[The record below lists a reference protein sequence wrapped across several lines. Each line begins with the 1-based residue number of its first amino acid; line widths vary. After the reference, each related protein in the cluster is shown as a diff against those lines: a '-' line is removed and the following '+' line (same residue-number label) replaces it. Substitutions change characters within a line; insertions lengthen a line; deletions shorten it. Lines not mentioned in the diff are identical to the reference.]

1 MPVEE
6 KNGEIRVS
14 APLTEDDVAKL
25 RAGQHVRFYGTIYTS
40 RDAAHRKM
48 LQAVEKGEPLPFDV
62 KGQIVY
68 YVGPSPAR
76 PGRIIGSA
84 GPTTSMRLD
93 PFTPKLLELGVKMAI
108 GKGGRGPRVQR
119 ALREN
124 KAAYCLAIGGAGAL
138 LSQSIRKAEVI
149 AYEDL
154 GTESIKKLEVDGF
167 PAIVCCDMYGGD
179 LLLLGKEQ
187 WRQTEKLGSY
197 VPVAPLAE
205 DTDGGGS

>member
-1 MPVEE
+1 MPIEE
-6 KNGEIRVS
+6 KNGEIRIT
-14 APLTEDDVAKL
+14 APLTEDDIAKL
-25 RAGQHVRFYGTIYTS
+25 RAGQHVRFYGTIYTA
-40 RDAAHRKM
+40 RDAAHRRM
-48 LQAVEKGEPLPFDV
+48 IQAAEKGEPLPFDV